1 MIWLRKL
8 ASARDSVLVA
18 LDELAGSD
26 DRNGSLVM
34 YQVGSSAIGNLVRTR
49 NKVPINPFPEGQA
62 LLKKLRD
69 LAKHFSY
76 AKRLDELHKIC
87 KEVGTKPICP
97 KIDKNG
103 TRVMAVW
110 RLVYS
115 MLRLWKALNAYVLR
129 YNRKCAT
136 KEKLNGQ
143 CIGYVKSTSAC

>member
-1 MIWLRKL
+1 
-8 ASARDSVLVA
+8 
-18 LDELAGSD
+18 
-26 DRNGSLVM
+26 M
-34 YQVGSSAIGNLVRTR
+34 YQVGSSALGNLVRTR

-76 AKRLDELHKIC
+76 AKRLSELYKIC
-87 KEVGTKPICP
+87 QEVGTKPICP

-129 YNRKCAT
+129 YNRKCAR
-136 KEKLNGQ
+136 KEKLIGQ

>member
-1 MIWLRKL
+1 
-8 ASARDSVLVA
+8 
-18 LDELAGSD
+18 
-26 DRNGSLVM
+26 M

-76 AKRLDELHKIC
+76 AKRLSELYKIC
-87 KEVGTKPICP
+87 QEVGTKPICP

-129 YNRKCAT
+129 YNKKCAR
-136 KEKLNGQ
+136 KDVLKGQ
-143 CIGYVKSTSAC
+143 CIGYVQSTSTC

>member
-1 MIWLRKL
+1 
-8 ASARDSVLVA
+8 
-18 LDELAGSD
+18 
-26 DRNGSLVM
+26 M
-34 YQVGSSAIGNLVRTR
+34 YQVGSSALGNLVRTK
-49 NKVPINPFPEGQA
+49 NKVPVNPFPEDQD

-69 LAKHFSY
+69 FATHFSY
-76 AKRLDELHKIC
+76 AKRPSKLHKIGH
-87 KEVGTKPICP
+87 EVGTKPICP

-129 YNRKCAT
+129 YNRKCAR
-136 KEKLNGQ
+136 KERLIGQ